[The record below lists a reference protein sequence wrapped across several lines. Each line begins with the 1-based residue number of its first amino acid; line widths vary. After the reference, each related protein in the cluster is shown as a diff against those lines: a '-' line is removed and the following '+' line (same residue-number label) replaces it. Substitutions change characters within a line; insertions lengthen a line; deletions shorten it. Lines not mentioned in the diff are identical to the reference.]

1 MLIWLEDFQLAVYI
15 ATEITTIL
23 DLLSV
28 CAVIMLMLSLY
39 FMPIPTPPTNL
50 TLSTTKF
57 ELYILSELNF

>member
-28 CAVIMLMLSLY
+28 CAVIN
-39 FMPIPTPPTNL
+39 PPTNL

-57 ELYILSELNF
+57 ELYILSELNFQ